1 MYKVRKRDGKIV
13 SFEMEKIPVP
23 FCIRSIQSDDKVL
36 CSNGEMKSVLDVFSA
51 WHVGSEKKKLIP
63 VIQELASCK
72 QNIIAVAGC
81 VCGFDNWIVRG

>member
-1 MYKVRKRDGKIV
+1 
-13 SFEMEKIPVP
+13 
-23 FCIRSIQSDDKVL
+23 
-36 CSNGEMKSVLDVFSA
+36 MKSVLDVFSV